1 MYRSIVVL
9 LEDDANSL
17 SLLDAAANM
26 AKVSDGHIS
35 GVYVVPLTS
44 TMFSMPDVVNVESF
58 RNKAKEV
65 HENFESVL
73 KAANIKG
80 DWCYTEGGDVVAE
93 VARQSLYADLV
104 LLRRNKNNHKIID
117 KVLLAASC
125 PTLLLPSSGISNGS
139 FDRILVAWKST
150 REAART
156 LHDTLPL
163 LHKASDI
170 VIAVLGEISDYE
182 KQSLTLYLATHGID
196 AKIEQ
201 HSLEG
206 PITEPSLLNDI
217 EKSIGRRLL
226 ALAKEEN
233 RELIVMG
240 AYGHS
245 RLSEAILSGVTSLIS
260 RNAEIPVLMSH

>member
-1 MYRSIVVL
+1 MYRNIVVL
-9 LEDDANSL
+9 LENDANNS
-17 SLLDAAANM
+17 SLLDVATSM
-26 AKVSDGHIS
+26 AKASDGRIS

-44 TMFSMPDVVNVESF
+44 TMFSMPDVVDVESF
-58 RNKAKEV
+58 HNKAKEV
-65 HENFESVL
+65 HEDFESFV
-73 KAANIKG
+73 KAADVKG
-80 DWCYTEGGDVVAE
+80 DWYYTEGGDVVAE
-93 VARQSLYADLV
+93 VALQSLYADLV
-104 LLRRNKNNHKIID
+104 LLRRNKNNHKTVD
-117 KVLLAASC
+117 KILLTASC
-125 PTLLLPSSGISNGS
+125 PVLLLPPSKISKVA

-170 VIAVLGEISDYE
+170 VIAAFGKINDHE
-182 KQSLTLYLATHGID
+182 KQSLALYLAAHGID

-206 PITEPSLLNDI
+206 PLAEPSLLNDI

-245 RLSEAILSGVTSLIS
+245 RLSEAILSGVTNLVS